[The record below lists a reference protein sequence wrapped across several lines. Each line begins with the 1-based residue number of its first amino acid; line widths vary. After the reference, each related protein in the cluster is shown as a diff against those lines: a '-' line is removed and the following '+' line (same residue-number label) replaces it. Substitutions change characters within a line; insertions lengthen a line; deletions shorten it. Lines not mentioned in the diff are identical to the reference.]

1 MSLDE
6 KALIK
11 IAKFNHLSIQCV
23 DTGEY
28 RVIAPMM
35 YVTQDG
41 DLHKEFFEYT
51 VYSLEELQSRIM
63 DLVLKMSM
71 TPEQDDLPL

>member
-35 YVTQDG
+35 YVSQDG
-41 DLHKEFFEYT
+41 DFEYT

>member
-1 MSLDE
+1 MTIDE

-35 YVTQDG
+35 YVSQDG
-41 DLHKEFFEYT
+41 DINKECFEDT
-51 VYSLEELQSRIM
+51 VYSLEELQRRIM